1 MGVAAVWVMIGG
13 FRSDW
18 VTGGDVLALSSLAV
32 GVWEATSNS
41 LAGKMNQISKCL
53 YYNSHFEISSRQ
65 YTVTSSRVISL
76 HKQQDDNWTSC
87 FVDAWLGF
95 QLYCLYL

>member
-13 FRSDW
+13 FRSDC

-41 LAGKMNQISKCL
+41 LAGKMNKISKRL
-53 YYNSHFEISSRQ
+53 
-65 YTVTSSRVISL
+65 
-76 HKQQDDNWTSC
+76 
-87 FVDAWLGF
+87 
-95 QLYCLYL
+95 

>member
-41 LAGKMNQISKCL
+41 LAGKMNQISKFC
-53 YYNSHFEISSRQ
+53 ST
-65 YTVTSSRVISL
+65 TVTLRYHLDNTQLHHLVSFHYTSSKMIIGHLVL
-76 HKQQDDNWTSC
+76 
-87 FVDAWLGF
+87 
-95 QLYCLYL
+95 

>member
-41 LAGKMNQISKCL
+41 LAGKMNQIFKCL
-53 YYNSHFEISSRQ
+53 
-65 YTVTSSRVISL
+65 
-76 HKQQDDNWTSC
+76 
-87 FVDAWLGF
+87 
-95 QLYCLYL
+95 